1 MKKKKKTVVLFD
13 EVVKTKRRG
22 VVAVLPWGGLPHKEP
37 VTLRFRRPSL
47 AAFSAADFE
56 LVEPKERSFVEVN
69 TTPLT
74 SGARELR
81 EFRPVVNLTTCSDNL
96 YNQKVCSIA
105 KVLLLEEKFYVYE
118 IVSSYVA
125 RNSSLKQDPR
135 SSTCSAWR
143 RNSTAAHS
151 LSATDTHTDSFWK
164 RSDWKKIWK
173 EFVLSWGK
181 NRNLKKM
188 KNVGGS
194 SISNDADVFINFI
207 IKGLFRKKSWNFFSF
222 SLLVIRSVGVLGS
235 LFSTWVRGT
244 LLLLLVLPKLPDDY
258 GKTISR

>member
-151 LSATDTHTDSFWK
+151 LSATDTHRLVFEKDQIGRRSEKNSFYHEVRIETWRRWK
-164 RSDWKKIWK
+164 TSAAAAASATTPTSSSTSSSR
-173 EFVLSWGK
+173 
-181 NRNLKKM
+181 
-188 KNVGGS
+188 GS
-194 SISNDADVFINFI
+194 SEKKAGISF
-207 IKGLFRKKSWNFFSF
+207 LFL
-222 SLLVIRSVGVLGS
+222 SLLYVA
-235 LFSTWVRGT
+235 
-244 LLLLLVLPKLPDDY
+244 
-258 GKTISR
+258 

>member
-1 MKKKKKTVVLFD
+1 MFWKRTELWQIPVAEEEEAMEDEEEEKTVVLFD

-207 IKGLFRKKSWNFFSF
+207 IKGLFKKKKAGISFFF
-222 SLLVIRSVGVLGS
+222 YFLSLLYVA
-235 LFSTWVRGT
+235 
-244 LLLLLVLPKLPDDY
+244 
-258 GKTISR
+258 

>member
-151 LSATDTHTDSFWK
+151 LSATDTHRLVFEKDQIGRRSEKNSFYHEVRIETWRRWK
-164 RSDWKKIWK
+164 TSAAAAASATTPTSSSTSSSR
-173 EFVLSWGK
+173 
-181 NRNLKKM
+181 
-188 KNVGGS
+188 GS
-194 SISNDADVFINFI
+194 S
-207 IKGLFRKKSWNFFSF
+207 RKKAGISFF